1 MNTAGRKVKAK
12 ADKAYYARC
21 IRQLKEWG
29 APVTGWRCVDII
41 DVREDDYDAPLSECE
56 LCGCAHVRYEH
67 VMDNDLYFEPVTVGC
82 ICAGIMEGDIL
93 AAEEREHQMRNRSKR
108 KRNFLKHE
116 WRHEWRGLWHRTYRG
131 REVQIRES
139 GGRYSVH
146 AGNKATNRYK
156 GKPIMDFYS
165 AIYAAFEIADP
176 VEDIVCAKNR

>member
-1 MNTAGRKVKAK
+1 MNTADRKAKNK

-29 APVTGWRCVDII
+29 APVTGWYCIGII

-93 AAEEREHQMRNRSKR
+93 AAEERERQMRNRSKR

-116 WRHEWRGLWHRTYRG
+116 WQHEWRGLWHRTYRG
-131 REVQIRES
+131 QEVQIRES
-139 GGRYSVH
+139 NGKYSVH
-146 AGNKATNRYK
+146 AGTRAASRYK
-156 GKPIMDFYS
+156 GRPITDFYS

-176 VEDIVCAKNR
+176 LEDIICERNR

>member
-1 MNTAGRKVKAK
+1 MNTADRKANAK

-21 IRQLKEWG
+21 VRQLKEWG

-41 DVREDDYDAPLSECE
+41 DVREDDCDAPLSECE

-93 AAEEREHQMRNRSKR
+93 AAEERERQMRNRSKR

-116 WRHEWRGLWHRTYRG
+116 WRHEWRGLWYRVYRG
-131 REVQIRES
+131 KEVQIRES

-146 AGNKATNRYK
+146 AGNKAVNRYK
-156 GKPIMDFYS
+156 GKPITDFYS
-165 AIYAAFEIADP
+165 AIYAAFEITDP